1 VRKIVV
7 LFFSCHFCFCC
18 FSQTAKQSF
27 ISPYI
32 KTGAYSHKQ
41 ADVFS
46 FGTNQASLVT
56 ARSFSAG
63 VFSERKFMLSDLNL
77 FSAAFALPT
86 TSGNFGLQVHRFGNS
101 AYNETQAGIAYARK
115 LSDYI
120 DVGVQF
126 NYYTMRIAGY
136 GNAAAINFEAGA
148 IFHFTDNL
156 HGGVHVYNPTA
167 GTIGKNEKER
177 LPAVYSA
184 GLGYDASE
192 SFFINAEIEKTENLP
207 LSVNASIQYKF
218 SERFLARGGM
228 VSSTSVYFF
237 GAGFI
242 LHNIRIDATAS
253 VHPQLGVTPGVLL
266 IYTKPKKQ

>member
-1 VRKIVV
+1 M
-7 LFFSCHFCFCC
+7 LFLSCHFCFCC
-18 FSQTAKQSF
+18 FSQTPKQSL

-32 KTGAYSHKQ
+32 KTGAYSHNQ

-46 FGTNQASLVT
+46 FGANQASLAT
-56 ARSFSAG
+56 ASSFSAG
-63 VFSERKFMLSDLNL
+63 VFSERRFMLSDLNV

-86 TSGNFGLQVHRFGNS
+86 SSGNFGLQVHRFGKTS
-101 AYNETQAGIAYARK
+101 YNETQAGIAYARK
-115 LSDYI
+115 LSEYI

-126 NYYTMRIAGY
+126 NYYAMQIAGY
-136 GNAAAINFEAGA
+136 GKETALNFEGGA

-156 HGGVHVYNPTA
+156 HGGVHVYNPTSA
-167 GTIGKNEKER
+167 TLGKNEEER

-184 GLGYDASE
+184 GVGYDASE
-192 SFFINAEIEKTENLP
+192 SFFITAEIEKTESLP

-218 SERFLARGGM
+218 SERFLARGGL
-228 VSSTSVYFF
+228 VSNTSVYFF

-242 LHNIRIDATAS
+242 LQNLRIDATAS
-253 VHPQLGVTPGVLL
+253 IHPQLGVTPGILL